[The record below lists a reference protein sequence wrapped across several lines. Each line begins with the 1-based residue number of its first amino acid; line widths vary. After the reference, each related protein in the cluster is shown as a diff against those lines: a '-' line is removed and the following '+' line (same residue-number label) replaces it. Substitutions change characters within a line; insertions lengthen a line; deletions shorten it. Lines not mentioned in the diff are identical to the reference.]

1 MKKFRMNVTA
11 WLWLSVTSI
20 GFGFALATWMFLQNL
35 VKRFIATLTIHALHT
50 NNVIV
55 TSQFRVSD
63 WIPYAA
69 LGIGFLLAFKLTW
82 DGAWILASCLVFA
95 GLLHIEP
102 MRVWM
107 KTRAIRDETRVIDF
121 ALICIERSA
130 KDKPVLQTLDEG
142 SMALDHPKIR
152 SIVQNSMQEF
162 YNGEAEIQVLKN
174 LVSEQT
180 NSVWGLLIWT
190 LVMQQ
195 RTNDDTKLR
204 EKVTDLLRER
214 FLLTQ
219 RARYAF
225 VSTRRN
231 VGILFLLCAAL
242 SAYLAISPSASVHID
257 SFQVIASIAL
267 LTLMWTSHLCS
278 TQMQTLQWILE

>member
-1 MKKFRMNVTA
+1 MNVSA
-11 WLWLSVTSI
+11 LLWLSVTSI
-20 GFGFALATWMFLQNL
+20 GLGFALATWMFLQNL
-35 VKRFIATLTIHALHT
+35 VQRFIATRTIRSLRLD
-50 NNVIV
+50 NVIGI
-55 TSQFRVSD
+55 SQFKVSD

-82 DGAWILASCLVFA
+82 DGAWILASCLLFA

-107 KTRAIRDETRVIDF
+107 KTRAIRHETPVIDF
-121 ALICIERSA
+121 ALICIVRSA
-130 KDKPVLQTLDEG
+130 KDKPVLQTLDEA
-142 SMALDHPKIR
+142 SAVLEHPTIR
-152 SIVQNSMQEF
+152 AIIQNSLQQF
-162 YNGEAEIQVLKN
+162 YNGETETQVLQN
-174 LVSEQT
+174 LVSQQT

-195 RTNDDTKLR
+195 RTNDDTKLP
-204 EKVTDLLRER
+204 EKVTELLRQR
-214 FLLTQ
+214 FLLEQ
-219 RARYAF
+219 RARHVL
-225 VSTRRN
+225 VSTRWS

-267 LTLMWTSHLCS
+267 LTLVWASHFCS
-278 TQMQTLQWILE
+278 TQMPTLQWISE

>member
-1 MKKFRMNVTA
+1 MNVSA
-11 WLWLSVTSI
+11 LLWLSVTSI

-35 VKRFIATLTIHALHT
+35 VKRFIVTQALRSLHI

-55 TSQFRVSD
+55 TSQFNVSD

-69 LGIGFLLAFKLTW
+69 LGIGFLLAFQLTW
-82 DGAWILASCLVFA
+82 DGAWILASCLLFA
-95 GLLHIEP
+95 GLMLIEP
-102 MRVWM
+102 IHEWM
-107 KTRAIRDETRVIDF
+107 KTRAISDAAPVTDF

-130 KDKPVLQTLDEG
+130 KDKPVLQTLDEA
-142 SMALDHPKIR
+142 SAALEHPTIR
-152 SIVQNSMQEF
+152 VIIQNSLQQF
-162 YNGEAEIQVLKN
+162 YNGETETQVLQN
-174 LVSEQT
+174 LISQQN
-180 NSVWGLLIWT
+180 NSHWGLLIWT
-190 LVMQQ
+190 LVTQQ

-204 EKVTDLLRER
+204 EKVTDLLRQR

-219 RARYAF
+219 RAQHAF
-225 VSTRRN
+225 VSTRQN

-267 LTLMWTSHLCS
+267 LTLVWTSYLCS
-278 TQMQTLQWILE
+278 TQMQTLQWISE